1 MADWKETVNIKDLHE
16 GFNEGTFGIAHVAG
30 EIAKRLRKTRSA
42 KDPSMLD
49 IIEQFESLAED
60 SDDANVSEYDDIL
73 EQLYDFADG
82 GHRLWVKT
90 VS

>member
-30 EIAKRLRKTRSA
+30 EVAKRLRKTSYA
-42 KDPSMLD
+42 EDPSMLD

-60 SDDANVSEYDDIL
+60 GNDANVNEYDGIL
-73 EQLYDFADG
+73 EELYYFADG

-90 VS
+90 VL